1 MPETAFALRPLSELN
16 PPDTRVVHQWQ
27 HQELAGRLIEISDPE
42 PAAALSFAFLL
53 VREVQTLGQP
63 AAWVSS
69 MHDSF
74 YPPDAQSNGIDL
86 QSLPVLR
93 MANEQDMHRAAETLL
108 RSGAFQLVVLDLGR
122 SCRVSPANQSR
133 LNALARKHGACV
145 LFLTEKPLTA
155 PSIGPLISL
164 RVRTIRTHVAE
175 NAFSCQ
181 LDVIRDRR
189 AGKWDWHK
197 SLSGTDGYF

>member
-1 MPETAFALRPLSELN
+1 MAESALALRPLSELN
-16 PPDTRVVHQWQ
+16 PPDASVVHQWR
-27 HQELAGRLIEISDPE
+27 HQELAGRLVEISDPE

-69 MHDSF
+69 MDDAF
-74 YPPDAQSNGIDL
+74 YPPDVQSNGIDL
-86 QSLPVLR
+86 RSLPVLR

-122 SCRVSPANQSR
+122 NCRVSPANQSR
-133 LNALARKHGACV
+133 LNGLVRKYGACV

-164 RVRTIRTHVAE
+164 RVRTTRTRVAAG
-175 NAFSCQ
+175 AFSCQ

-189 AGKWDWHK
+189 GWKWDWYE
-197 SLSGTDGYF
+197 SLSGVDGYF